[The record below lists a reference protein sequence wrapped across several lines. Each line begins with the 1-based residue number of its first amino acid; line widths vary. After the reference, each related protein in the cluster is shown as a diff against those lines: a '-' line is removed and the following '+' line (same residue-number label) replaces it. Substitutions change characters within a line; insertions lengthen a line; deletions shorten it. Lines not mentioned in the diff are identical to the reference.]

1 MNRSLAIWNTRYVM
15 SDVPDSLPLDR
26 FLSIDLG
33 ANRSEAFDQ
42 TENEVVALFS
52 EFRGRILRYLF
63 CLGLSVQDG
72 EEVVQEVFLL
82 LFRHLQEEK
91 SRQNLRGWL
100 FRVAHNLGLKKR
112 VENRRNDGDNHEHI
126 LLALDT
132 APSPEEQMI
141 MKQQQKHLVA
151 ALEALPAQDR
161 SCLCLRA
168 EGLRYREIAEVLGIS
183 LGNVSQSLA
192 RAVKRLNH
200 VYQR

>member
-1 MNRSLAIWNTRYVM
+1 M
-15 SDVPDSLPLDR
+15 SDVPDSVPLDQ
-26 FLSIDLG
+26 FISIDLG

-63 CLGLSVQDG
+63 YLGVSMQDG

-82 LFRHLQEEK
+82 LFRHLQEER

-112 VENRRNDGDNHEHI
+112 MESWRENDENRESF
-126 LLALDT
+126 LLAPDT
-132 APSPEEQMI
+132 APSPEEQVI
-141 MKQQQKHLVA
+141 MNQQQKHLLAV
-151 ALEALPAQDR
+151 LDALPAQDR

-168 EGLRYREIAEVLGIS
+168 EGLRYREIAEVLGIA
-183 LGNVSQSLA
+183 LGSVSQSLA